1 MLVAAV
7 QHSDS
12 VIRVCIDIHTV
23 FFRWAH
29 VDLLNPFYVLCE
41 VPGALLSWTQSSAV
55 LGEDGRV
62 GHCRCRDPAQP
73 DSEPALSPLRVFRT
87 REQIGGSA
95 VSLTVNTQLPAS
107 RPLETCWF
115 PRAQLPLL
123 SGQPEVP
130 CVMRAET
137 WSHGTAPVASLPAPG
152 PSTWKDGRKGGV
164 GSIGGYNL
172 SFYKL
177 KKMVQTLVKS

>member
-1 MLVAAV
+1 MIQLYVCVYIYTHILLQVSTRRFIEPSLRAV
-7 QHSDS
+7 WGTGCFSLLDS
-12 VIRVCIDIHTV
+12 VLSC
-23 FFRWAH
+23 
-29 VDLLNPFYVLCE
+29 
-41 VPGALLSWTQSSAV
+41 PGRGWKSGTLQVQRPSSAW
-55 LGEDGRV
+55 
-62 GHCRCRDPAQP
+62 
-73 DSEPALSPLRVFRT
+73 LRACTLAASCFSHT
-87 REQIGGSA
+87 GADGGSA

-115 PRAQLPLL
+115 PRARLPLL

-130 CVMRAET
+130 CVVRAEA
-137 WSHGTAPVASLPAPG
+137 WSHGTAPAASLPAPG

-164 GSIGGYNL
+164 GSVGRYNL